1 MDTGTVERLNVAFN
15 EDETNRVLRLAE
27 AYADHCHRHGREPPG
42 DAVRALLEAAEAMEL
57 RLAYIATAYELAQWQ
72 ADGGIES

>member
-15 EDETNRVLRLAE
+15 EDETNRVLRLAQ
-27 AYADHCHRHGREPPG
+27 AFADYCHRHGREPPG
-42 DAVRALLEAAEAMEL
+42 DPMRALLEAAEAMEL
-57 RLAYIATAYELAQWQ
+57 RLAYISALYEHAAFE